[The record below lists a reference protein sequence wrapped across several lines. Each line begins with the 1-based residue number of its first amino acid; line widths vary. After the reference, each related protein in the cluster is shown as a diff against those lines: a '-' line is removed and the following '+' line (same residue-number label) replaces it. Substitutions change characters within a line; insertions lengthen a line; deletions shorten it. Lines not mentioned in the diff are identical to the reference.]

1 MWQAKSA
8 CYHLC
13 SISKWNNA
21 SEWLKIIPWVDSNFT
36 ARFRSNNTLAV
47 YMRSVMSLFL
57 IPLVSGADVILIIY
71 YLSVVSQIILVL
83 DIPLVWL
90 TYKNISCL
98 YFRNFNNYIYS
109 WIQIIVKGFFH
120 YLQKSKFTLLR
131 RNSMNLMHHLTPI
144 LKNWGRF
151 KCSNTLP
158 WLSAQV

>member
-98 YFRNFNNYIYS
+98 YFRNFNTLHLFMDSNYCKRLFPLFTEEQIY
-109 WIQIIVKGFFH
+109 
-120 YLQKSKFTLLR
+120 LAQKKQHEFNAQLNTYFEELR
-131 RNSMNLMHHLTPI
+131 KI
-144 LKNWGRF
+144 
-151 KCSNTLP
+151 
-158 WLSAQV
+158 